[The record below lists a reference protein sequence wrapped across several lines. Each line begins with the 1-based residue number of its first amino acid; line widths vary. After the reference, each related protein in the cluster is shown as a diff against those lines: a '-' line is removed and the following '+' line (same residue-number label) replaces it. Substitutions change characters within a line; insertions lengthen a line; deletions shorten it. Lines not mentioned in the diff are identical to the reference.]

1 MLGNII
7 FKAVP
12 YLFISF
18 FIFFEFTPNY
28 LFDAKLVKPY
38 MFFIVFY
45 CWLISDSKKFSSL
58 SIFIFSILYDLFQGD
73 VVGITSLFFL
83 FMQYTQRKKYNE
95 LISNDIK
102 EIWIKFILNFTLYLS
117 IMLILNIF
125 LKNNEIAFKNV
136 AISFI
141 ITITLFPLFFSIV
154 DKLSYKF
161 KNYHE

>member
-1 MLGNII
+1 MLGNL
-7 FKAVP
+7 FFRAVP

-45 CWLISDSKKFSSL
+45 CWLISDSKRFSSL
-58 SIFIFSILYDLFQGD
+58 SIFIFSIFYDLIQGG

-83 FMQYTQRKKYNE
+83 LMQYSLRKKYNE
-95 LISNDIK
+95 LISNDLK
-102 EIWIKFILNFTLYLS
+102 EIWVKFILSFTLYLS
-117 IMLILNIF
+117 IMLVLNIF
-125 LKNNEIAFKNV
+125 LKNNEIAFNNV

-141 ITITLFPLFFSIV
+141 ITIALFPLFFSIV

-161 KNYHE
+161 KKYHE

>member
-38 MFFIVFY
+38 MFSIVFY

-58 SIFIFSILYDLFQGD
+58 SIFIFSILYDLIQGD

-102 EIWIKFILNFTLYLS
+102 EIWIKFILNLS
-117 IMLILNIF
+117 LIHI
-125 LKNNEIAFKNV
+125 
-136 AISFI
+136 
-141 ITITLFPLFFSIV
+141 
-154 DKLSYKF
+154 
-161 KNYHE
+161 